1 MLAVLFHSVSR
12 RSKYQCYRSIRKT
25 KILTD
30 KLCNQHAQM
39 IDVTGIIVYH
49 THILCGGPVAEWLCS
64 GLQNRVHRFNSG
76 PGLHRLCVF
85 FYVS

>member
-1 MLAVLFHSVSR
+1 M
-12 RSKYQCYRSIRKT
+12 
-25 KILTD
+25 LTD

-39 IDVTGIIVYH
+39 IDVIGIIVYQ
-49 THILCGGPVAEWLCS
+49 THIPCGGPVAEWLCS

-85 FYVS
+85 LYVNYCNDRQAVTMGRDQCV